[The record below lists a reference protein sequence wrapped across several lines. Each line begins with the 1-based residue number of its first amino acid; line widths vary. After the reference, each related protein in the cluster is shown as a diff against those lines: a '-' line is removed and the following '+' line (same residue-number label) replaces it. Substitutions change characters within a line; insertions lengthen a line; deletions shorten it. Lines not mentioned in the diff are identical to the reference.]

1 MQSLLHSLVHQD
13 AVLRL
18 VYLYAVE
25 VRLPL
30 MDLAEV
36 LHDIENT
43 VDDHS
48 NVGKQCPGADVI
60 S

>member
-1 MQSLLHSLVHQD
+1 M
-13 AVLRL
+13 
-18 VYLYAVE
+18 
-25 VRLPL
+25 

-36 LHDIENT
+36 LHDIENI

-48 NVGKQCPGADVI
+48 NVGKQYPGAVVP